1 MRIQIQEEVRI
12 RTGES
17 RLGGGHTRGRRRG
30 ERDKDW
36 GQGIK
41 AGEGGERKRRN
52 KGWRAGAGPADG
64 RTDILCVGL
73 YVRARVRARLV
84 SSGCAR
90 V

>member
-1 MRIQIQEEVRI
+1 MQTQGEVRI

-17 RLGGGHTRGRRRG
+17 RLGGGYPRGRRRG

-64 RTDILCVGL
+64 RTDILSVGL
-73 YVRARVRARLV
+73 YVSARARARLEG
-84 SSGCAR
+84 SGCAR